1 MGERL
6 SRTIVTN
13 AATIALLAPGA
24 EDVRALARL
33 FAPVTAEQLTSLR
46 AYETVVRMP
55 GRDGRPTAVGG
66 MLLPPGDGDPRRAA
80 EVIAASDERD
90 ARPLDIVQAEVYR
103 RAGGGIEGDA
113 DEVRGTAQR

>member
-1 MGERL
+1 M
-6 SRTIVTN
+6 
-13 AATIALLAPGA
+13 LAPGA

-66 MLLPPGDGDPRRAA
+66 LLLPPGDGDPRRAA
-80 EVIAASDERD
+80 EVIAASDRRD
-90 ARPLDIVQAEVYR
+90 ARPLDIVRAEVYR
-103 RAGGGIEGDA
+103 RAGGVTDDGSD
-113 DEVRGTAQR
+113 DVRGTAQR